1 MISRGALNLGLAV
14 WMTTSGLVLLKRQ
27 HMAATFEVCL
37 VTHLS
42 EAGETRVGPLN
53 VVRAAAL

>member
-1 MISRGALNLGLAV
+1 
-14 WMTTSGLVLLKRQ
+14 
-27 HMAATFEVCL
+27 MAATFEVCL